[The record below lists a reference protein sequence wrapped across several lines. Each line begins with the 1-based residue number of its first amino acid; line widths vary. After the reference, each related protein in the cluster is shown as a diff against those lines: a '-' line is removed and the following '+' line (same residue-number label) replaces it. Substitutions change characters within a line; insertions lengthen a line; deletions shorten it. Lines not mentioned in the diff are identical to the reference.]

1 MRNLYWIKSDHRFL
15 IFCYPTINRKIDT
28 LISRLSYHII
38 IVYTKR
44 KIIMKNN
51 RGAKKLEKWSIE
63 KFRFVMCYSVFFKF
77 IRTNHK
83 VKKYS
88 HKEIA

>member
-1 MRNLYWIKSDHRFL
+1 
-15 IFCYPTINRKIDT
+15 
-28 LISRLSYHII
+28 
-38 IVYTKR
+38 
-44 KIIMKNN
+44 MKNN

-63 KFRFVMCYSVFFKF
+63 KFRFMTCYSVFFKF